1 MDIEQARTFL
11 EIAETGTF
19 VKAAERLHITQ
30 STASMRIK
38 ALEDSLGRPLF
49 VRSKAGAQLTAAGQ
63 QFRRYATTLVRAWQQ
78 ARQDIAL
85 PPGFQAVLGI
95 GGQYSLWDRLLIT
108 WLLWIRKAVPDV
120 AVRAEVGTAESLI
133 RQLSEGLLDIAVMYA
148 PQSRTGFVI
157 EPLFND
163 RLVMVSSE
171 KDEKPVIGKRYVLVD
186 WGPAFLAGH
195 SQAFPDFATPTVSV
209 SIGVLGLAYVLEN
222 GGTAYFPIRVARPH
236 LEKKRLY
243 LVAEAPE
250 FRRPVYAVYPQ
261 ASAQEPLFQ
270 TVLGGLRDVAKTEA
284 AKSEE

>member
-1 MDIEQARTFL
+1 MDIEQVRTFL

-38 ALEDSLGRPLF
+38 ALEESLGRPLF
-49 VRSKAGAQLTAAGQ
+49 QRSKAGAQLTAAGQ

-78 ARQDIAL
+78 ARQDVAL

-95 GGQYSLWDRLLIT
+95 GGQYSLWDRLLIR
-108 WLLWIRKAVPDV
+108 WLPWIRKAVPDV
-120 AVRAEVGTAESLI
+120 AVRGEVGTPETLI
-133 RQLSEGLLDIAVMYA
+133 RQLGEGLLDIAAMYA

-171 KDEKPVIGKRYVLVD
+171 KGESAAIGRRYLFVD

-195 SQAFPDFATPTVSV
+195 SRAFPDFATPAVSL
-209 SIGVLGLAYVLEN
+209 SIGALGLAYVLEN
-222 GGTAYFPIRVARPH
+222 GGTAYFPIRMVRPH
-236 LEKKRLY
+236 LEGGRLH
-243 LVAEAPE
+243 LVVSAPE
-250 FRRPVYAVYPQ
+250 FRRPAYAVYPQ

-270 TVLGGLRDVAKTEA
+270 LVLGGLRDLAKKEA
-284 AKSEE
+284 AASEA

>member
-38 ALEDSLGRPLF
+38 ALEQSLGRPLF

-78 ARQDIAL
+78 ARQDVAL

-95 GGQYSLWDRLLIT
+95 GGQYSLWDRLLIP
-108 WLLWIRKAVPDV
+108 WLPWMRKAVPDV
-120 AVRAEVGTAESLI
+120 AVRAEVGTPEALM
-133 RQLSEGLLDIAVMYA
+133 RQLGEGLLDIAVMYA

-157 EPLFND
+157 EALFND
-163 RLVMVSSE
+163 RLVMVSTDA
-171 KDEKPVIGKRYVLVD
+171 KEKPTIGKRYVFVD

-195 SQAFPDFATPTVSV
+195 SQAFPDFATPSVSV
-209 SIGVLGLAYVLEN
+209 SVGILALAYVLEQ
-222 GGTAYFPIRVARPH
+222 GGTAYFPIRVVRPH
-236 LEKKRLY
+236 LEAGRLH

-261 ASAQEPLFQ
+261 AAAQEALFQ
-270 TVLGGLRDVAKTEA
+270 LVLGGLRGIAKTEA
-284 AKSEE
+284 AESEN